1 MTSQPPKAAAGDSD
15 TAATPA
21 PAPAA
26 TPAPAPA
33 PETAFGQ
40 LQAKVLQYLAPSDE
54 ILNLG
59 LGKCV
64 CAARAHTDRVC
75 R

>member
-1 MTSQPPKAAAGDSD
+1 MGGPSQPPEAAAGVSD
-15 TAATPA
+15 T
-21 PAPAA
+21 PAA

-33 PETAFGQ
+33 PKTAFGQ
-40 LQAKVLQYLAPSDE
+40 LQARVLQYITSSDE
-54 ILNLG
+54 VLNLG